1 MIYMCAQKHVAQV
14 PGDEAIRFLAA
25 RSAQEQ
31 FLSTLISPAIADLID
46 AWFLVDPSVPWP
58 KAIEHARRPTVVIV
72 GDDPGASDGL
82 GGPDAWRCVR
92 RLRRWTR
99 AAMIHGAGGQP
110 EHYAEVTRAAMK
122 VGRVALVE
130 STSRHALAWRAAIG
144 CPRSLLLI
152 PREGLSHPLVQAEA
166 AQ

>member
-1 MIYMCAQKHVAQV
+1 MIYMCARNHVLKV
-14 PGDEAIRFLAA
+14 PGGDAIRFLAA
-25 RSAQEQ
+25 RAPQEQ

-46 AWFLVDPSVPWP
+46 AWFLVDPSVQWP
-58 KAIEHARRPTVVIV
+58 KAIEHARRPAIAIL
-72 GDDPGASDGL
+72 GDDPGNPDGL

-99 AAMIHGAGGQP
+99 AAMIHGAGGEP
-110 EHYAEVTRAAMK
+110 EHYAEVTRAALK

-152 PREGLSHPLVQAEA
+152 PREGLSHPIMKQEA